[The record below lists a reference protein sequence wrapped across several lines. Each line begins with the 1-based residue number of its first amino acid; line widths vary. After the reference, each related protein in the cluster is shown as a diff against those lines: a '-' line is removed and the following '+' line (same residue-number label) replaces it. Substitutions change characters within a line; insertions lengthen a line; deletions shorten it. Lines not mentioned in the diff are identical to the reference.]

1 MKDPIKDRNNT
12 LAAIVDDD
20 VYVCEAVESLL
31 KSIGFRTATFNS
43 ARDFLDSPEFSNV
56 SCLILDVS
64 MPVMNGLELQRHLA
78 DKPFTFSHE
87 LVRQTLLAGISNPRR
102 QHLHAGVADAIAR
115 LQGDAVN
122 ERAGYIATP

>member
-1 MKDPIKDRNNT
+1 MKNPNQNRSNT
-12 LAAIVDDD
+12 LVAIVDDD

-43 ARDFLDSPEFSNV
+43 ARDFLNSAELPNV

-78 DKPFTFSHE
+78 DTHPIPIIFITARNGDVREQALSAGAIGFLTKPFSDE
-87 LVRQTLLAGISNPRR
+87 ALI
-102 QHLHAGVADAIAR
+102 DALDTA
-115 LQGDAVN
+115 LGA
-122 ERAGYIATP
+122 